1 MKNLSL
7 LAALSITALITA
19 CGDNG
24 SSAEDIDVTSS
35 SNAEYV
41 DESSSSNAKDTEATS
56 SSSAKDIDNTS
67 SSSADNGNGASSGK
81 EPTNLSSEA
90 NPTSSSIGTSSSDSS
105 NNSSSSET
113 SAPQEP
119 KDSFTDARDGKS
131 YKLVKIGNQTW
142 MAENLHFADSLIY
155 VFSDAQ
161 KVCPENYHL
170 PSMDEFQELVDFVGG
185 KAIASK
191 VLKSTSK
198 WPNGE
203 FGDWNGTDNFGFNAI
218 PVDSGNGG
226 TDENYWT
233 TTHDYHRYSTGIML
247 KLNPYPT
254 SKFRCGQS
262 ADNVCFLNAEPDTK
276 LSVRCLSDISSCG
289 STTYNNRTHFCQ
301 NNTVYPLCRG
311 REYDAGKYVCKD
323 QQLYSTTTDSIYKY
337 SWIWLNPEI
346 EYGLF
351 QDPRDKQ
358 FYKTLVI
365 DSLVWMA
372 ENLNYA
378 SEGSVCF
385 ENDSMYCDLYGRLYT
400 VDQARNG
407 DSEPKDYNQGVCP
420 DGWRLPT
427 EQEFEGAIGDDDP
440 EETVY
445 AKVIGYDANKEMYD
459 HENKTG
465 LSIVFG
471 GYHDTAPSIYWN
483 EWDGLNTDGGFIGSN
498 FAFSVN
504 YHYFKGSDWNNRRTS
519 QAENVRCVKKL

>member
-1 MKNLSL
+1 MKKISL
-7 LAALSITALITA
+7 LATLSVAAMIAA

-24 SSAEDIDVTSS
+24 SSAEFI
-35 SNAEYV
+35 E
-41 DESSSSNAKDTEATS
+41 
-56 SSSAKDIDNTS
+56 ITS
-67 SSSADNGNGASSGK
+67 SSSADNSNGTSSGDNASSGK
-81 EPTNLSSEA
+81 ESTNLSSEA
-90 NPTSSSIGTSSSDSS
+90 TPTSSSIGTSSSG
-105 NNSSSSET
+105 T
-113 SAPQEP
+113 SALQEP
-119 KDSFTDARDGKS
+119 KGSFTDSRDGKS

-170 PSMDEFQELVDFVGG
+170 PSMEEFQELVDFVGG
-185 KAIASK
+185 LTVASK
-191 VLKSTSK
+191 VLKSTSA

-203 FGDWNGTDNFGFNAI
+203 FGDWNGTDDFGFNAI

-233 TTHDYHRYSTGIML
+233 TTHDYHRYSTGMML

-276 LSVRCLSDISSCG
+276 LSVRCLSNISSCG
-289 STTYNNRTHFCQ
+289 STTFNNRTHFCQ

-311 REYDAGKYVCKD
+311 RNYDAGKYICKE
-323 QQLYSTTTDSIYKY
+323 QQLYSIATDSIYKN
-337 SWIWLNPEI
+337 SWVWLNPEK

-358 FYKTLVI
+358 FYKTIVI

-400 VDQARNG
+400 TDQARNG
-407 DSEPKDYNQGVCP
+407 ELEPNDYKNVQGICP
-420 DGWRLPT
+420 EGWRLPT
-427 EQEFEGAIGDDDP
+427 SQELEDVIGGNDP
-440 EETVY
+440 EVTVY
-445 AKVIGYDANKEMYD
+445 AKIIGYDTNKEMFD

-471 GYHDTAPSIYWN
+471 GYHNTNPSVFWP
-483 EWDGLNTDGGFIGSN
+483 EWDGLNLEGGIIGSN
-498 FAFSVN
+498 FELDVN
-504 YHYFKGSDWNNRRTS
+504 YHYFKGSRWGDLS
-519 QAENVRCVKKL
+519 PSYAENVRCVKKL